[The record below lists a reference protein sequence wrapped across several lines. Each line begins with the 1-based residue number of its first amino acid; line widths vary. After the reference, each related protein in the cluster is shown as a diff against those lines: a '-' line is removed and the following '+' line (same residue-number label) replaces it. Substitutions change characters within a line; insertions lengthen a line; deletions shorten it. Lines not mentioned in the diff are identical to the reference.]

1 MIQKIKGGVYKKINT
16 IFFYIF
22 RLFPIKHKVVA
33 TTMRGRKYADNPRYI
48 IEELHRICPNL
59 DVVWMKD
66 TSYNYEL
73 PPWIRTISYYHN
85 ILKKTYELTTAKV
98 WINSHRIESY
108 YRKRKGQVFIETW
121 HGGLGIKKIEGDV
134 ERVANSSWQKDEIN
148 KTTDL
153 ADVFISNSEHLSNI
167 YRKAFGYKGTIFKC
181 GYPKNDIFFCIN
193 NIIINKVRK
202 DLNIYKEKI
211 LLYAP
216 TYRAFG
222 EQDFSLFDID
232 YITLRNTLNKTFGGD
247 WIIIVKWHPIMTH
260 FRNLAHLPKGVIDVT
275 EYNDIQNLLCAA
287 DIVISDYSS
296 CIFDAALRGIPCFT
310 YAKDFDSYKK
320 EQGTYYE
327 MEELPFPYAKNNEEL
342 IDNILHYNYEEYLK
356 RWEEFKKKTGL
367 VETGHAAK
375 VIAAKI
381 KDIFDGKYIK
391 WEN

>member
-1 MIQKIKGGVYKKINT
+1 M
-16 IFFYIF
+16 
-22 RLFPIKHKVVA
+22 
-33 TTMRGRKYADNPRYI
+33 
-48 IEELHRICPNL
+48 
-59 DVVWMKD
+59 
-66 TSYNYEL
+66 
-73 PPWIRTISYYHN
+73 
-85 ILKKTYELTTAKV
+85 
-98 WINSHRIESY
+98 
-108 YRKRKGQVFIETW
+108 FIETW

-134 ERVANSSWQKDEIN
+134 ERVAHSDWQVEELKV
-148 KTTDL
+148 TTIL
-153 ADVFISNSEHLSNI
+153 ADVFISNSDHLSNI
-167 YRKAFGYKGTIFKC
+167 YRRAFGYQGPIFKC
-181 GYPKNDIFFCIN
+181 GYPKNDIFFQDQSD
-193 NIIINKVRK
+193 KV
-202 DLNIYKEKI
+202 LNIKKNIGLSKEKI

-216 TYRAFG
+216 TYRVFW
-222 EQDFSLFDID
+222 EEDFSVYDLD
-232 YITLRNTLNKTFGGD
+232 YFSLKRTLEEKFGGI
-247 WIIIVKWHPIMTH
+247 WKILVKWHPVLTH
-260 FRNLAHLPKGVIDVT
+260 YRNNLVLPNEVIDVT
-275 EYNDIQNLLCAA
+275 DFNDMQGLLCAA

>member
-1 MIQKIKGGVYKKINT
+1 MKDIKGAIYKQINKL
-16 IFFYIF
+16 FFYFF
-22 RLFPIKHKVVA
+22 RLYPLQNKVVA

-48 IEELHRICPNL
+48 IEQLHENNPDI
-59 DVVWMKD
+59 DIVWMKES
-66 TSYNYEL
+66 SYDYDVPSWL
-73 PPWIRTISYYHN
+73 RTVPYYHS
-85 ILKKTYELTTAKV
+85 IIRKTYELATAKV

-134 ERVANSSWQKDEIN
+134 ERVAHSGWQVKELDV
-148 KTTDL
+148 TTKL
-153 ADVFISNSEHLSNI
+153 ADVFISNSDHLSNI
-167 YRKAFGYKGTIFKC
+167 YRRAFRYKGPIYKC
-181 GYPKNDIFFCIN
+181 GYPKNDIFFQN
-193 NIIINKVRK
+193 QSDNMLNVKK
-202 DLNIYKEKI
+202 DLGLSGERI

-222 EQDFSLFDID
+222 EQDFSVFDIN
-232 YITLRNTLNKTFGGD
+232 YISLKSTLEKKFGGI
-247 WIIIVKWHPIMTH
+247 WKILVKWHPIMTH
-260 FRNLAHLPKGVIDVT
+260 FRDSQTLPEGVKDVT
-275 EYNDIQNLLCAA
+275 DFNDMQGLLCAA

-296 CIFDAALRGIPCFT
+296 CIFDAALREIPCFT
-310 YAKDFDSYKK
+310 YAKDYEKYKGT
-320 EQGTYYE
+320 QGTYFE